1 MLLVCTRQ
9 YTNPLLTIQSTST
22 HKYFYYWKI
31 LLIYI
36 QMCILKIDSTFPLF
50 AKIFISNYY
59 ADLPVHGEWMAKLF
73 GIKANVERSS
83 FD

>member
-36 QMCILKIDSTFPLF
+36 QMCILQIDSTFPLF
-50 AKIFISNYY
+50 AKIFISN
-59 ADLPVHGEWMAKLF
+59 
-73 GIKANVERSS
+73 
-83 FD
+83 